1 MVENQIDFD
10 QIQRERL
17 PTLYEVLIMKTAA
30 PVDLWSF
37 YTYLSQFP
45 YAINYLDFWIDL
57 MAHIRLC
64 KDYVNNVRRS
74 IAMTSAFDE
83 YKNLDDQHPN
93 QATNVSDPGS
103 VSTSIVMNALVSEG
117 YLDFDNPD
125 RVSDFL
131 QGNTHTSPLVTRMIQ
146 NWKNRNERSSGM
158 SSQNGNAT
166 NDVIDISKHES
177 VQSISVIVD
186 SFLKAQAKNGEKGN
200 ITTKQLYTNA
210 VQICNTYLQS
220 PHVSERYL
228 TNIPEVIK
236 HEILTN
242 IKMNKRH
249 DPDVFQELK
258 EMTYHFLEAD
268 CFPKFL
274 KEVALHNIHDE
285 ISDWRFHPSKPTNS
299 PPNTLLEKDDSSS
312 ILKKNSI
319 HAQHISWS
327 PFSTFTALSRVLFG
341 CLWLGIG
348 FWIGYTLIFIHYSR
362 AIRVTTV
369 VPFGIGSYFIICG
382 IYQFDIIYSWFG
394 LTQKLIY
401 THKKGKDKDVHRATY
416 DNSYNTNIPS
426 IFLLLGGRSRLI
438 KIEHPFIRRLLY
450 KRGLWCLIL
459 VVLMTAIFTVIF
471 SCVPGRRL

>member
-17 PTLYEVLIMKTAA
+17 PTLYEVLIMKTSA

-64 KDYVNNVRRS
+64 KDYVSNVRRS
-74 IAMTSAFDE
+74 IAMTSALNDFR
-83 YKNLDDQHPN
+83 NIDDQPGFD
-93 QATNVSDPGS
+93 DPSS
-103 VSTSIVMNALVSEG
+103 VSTSVVMNALVSEG

-125 RVSDFL
+125 RVAEFL
-131 QGNTHTSPLVTRMIQ
+131 QGNTHTSPMVTRMIQ

-158 SSQNGNAT
+158 SSQNGHTT
-166 NDVIDISKHES
+166 NEAIDISNHDS
-177 VQSISVIVD
+177 VQSISAIVD
-186 SFLKAQAKNGEKGN
+186 SFLKNQAKNGEKGN

-210 VQICNTYLQS
+210 LQICNTYLQS

-228 TNIPEVIK
+228 TNIPDVIK
-236 HEILTN
+236 NEILTN
-242 IKMNKRH
+242 VKQNKRH

-258 EMTYHFLEAD
+258 EMTYHFLEVD

-285 ISDWRFHPSKPTNS
+285 ISDWRFHPSSKPNNR
-299 PPNTLLEKDDSSS
+299 PPNALLEKDDTSS
-312 ILKKNSI
+312 IFKSSPM
-319 HAQHISWS
+319 HTQHISWS
-327 PFSTFTALSRVLFG
+327 PFSTFSALSRVLFG
-341 CLWLGIG
+341 SLWMGIG

-369 VPFGIGSYFIICG
+369 VPFGIGGYFLICG
-382 IYQFDIIYSWFG
+382 IYQLDILYSCFG

-401 THKKGKDKDVHRATY
+401 THRKGKDKDTHRTTY

-426 IFLLLGGRSRLI
+426 IFLLLGGRARLI
-438 KIEHPFIRRLLY
+438 RIEHPFIRRMLF
-450 KRGLWCLIL
+450 KRGIWCLIL
-459 VVLMTAIFTVIF
+459 VVLWTASFTVLF
-471 SCVPGRRL
+471 SCVPGHRL